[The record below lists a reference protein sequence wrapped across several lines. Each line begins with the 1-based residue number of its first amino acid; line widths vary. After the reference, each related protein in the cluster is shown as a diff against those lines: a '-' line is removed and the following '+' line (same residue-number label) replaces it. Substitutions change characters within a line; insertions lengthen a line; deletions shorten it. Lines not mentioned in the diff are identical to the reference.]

1 MSKETRIIYR
11 KDANLLRKMQA
22 EDAKRLILAYLDYE
36 VGEPVEK
43 YFPDGDNLQ
52 FVFFKMAECIT
63 ANELKYNETV
73 QKRREAGKKG
83 GEAKAAK
90 MKSMVDTSTG
100 EVFIPTDEP
109 MTSELTVGPILEEE
123 QPYTNTTLSEFIK
136 SRPEGMMQCPQWS
149 GFVAM
154 YPDAEKIQKISGITE
169 LYAVTLYSQL
179 RKNAF
184 AFGN

>member
-1 MSKETRIIYR
+1 MSYEGEKSGIMVFQDTFEYLMNEELSEHDFCELMRHIYQVRWGNEKPNEAAMSKDVKLVWRTLKHSVR
-11 KDANLLRKMQA
+11 KSAQNARQ
-22 EDAKRLILAYLDYE
+22 YE
-36 VGEPVEK
+36 K
-43 YFPDGDNLQ
+43 N
-52 FVFFKMAECIT
+52 K
-63 ANELKYNETV
+63 
-73 QKRREAGKKG
+73 QKKQNDTI
-83 GEAKAAK
+83 
-90 MKSMVDTSTG
+90 DTSTG
-100 EVFIPTDEP
+100 EVFEPIDEP
-109 MTSELTVGPILEEE
+109 MTSELTVDHIFEEE

-149 GFVAM
+149 SFVAM